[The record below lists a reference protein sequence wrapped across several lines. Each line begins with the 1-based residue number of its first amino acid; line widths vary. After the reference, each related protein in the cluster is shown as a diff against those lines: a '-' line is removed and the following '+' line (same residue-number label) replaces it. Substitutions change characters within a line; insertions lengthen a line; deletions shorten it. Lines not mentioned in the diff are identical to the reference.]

1 MVSVRKAKKR
11 AEAENKLKKQDLSLT
26 EALDFVDKIY
36 NNPDA
41 IIDWR
46 ALDKALRII
55 GESDSRFAADMQ
67 KDLKLREAYQIAG
80 GYYHRYKSVTDE
92 KRFNNAIKLVEADD
106 PEFAQA
112 LKDLHDNGVSFKNA
126 TTNDLATAE
135 QVFQNAKDLSII
147 ATDSDVINN
156 VCADEEIQEGFANT
170 PVINEDISQE
180 EANNTIVGASVNDA
194 VVDLGDSAAFAEA
207 NQEEKRNMFMAKLKK
222 AIKWN
227 LIKTRLDSVGK
238 SIPGIKNAFNLKKN
252 IPVWKKSIAKCF
264 QNSSERFTSFI
275 KNLSNSKA
283 AAWFNK
289 TRMKVALAGA
299 ATVLMTAAGCSIFN
313 KGEVRSSEPAP
324 RHTNTNGV
332 MPSAAVVT
340 AAVAPT
346 DSVRAEKTSS
356 LHTTS
361 VTTDSTTVSND
372 AKPVWQFNDSIAPT
386 VAVVEE
392 ISTATDSL
400 GAAKTSTINWSFNE
414 QTDSTV
420 TVVSD
425 ASAFIATTPVAE
437 TDSVQI
443 VADSDSIPFGTPAA
457 GYVAERGGYENRG
470 VGNKNQYMNLKTKIH
485 STWANEL
492 GENAYDV
499 IVEHIDD
506 HPEVFRSK
514 GTIGEGWTADQILQ
528 SYVTMRNAPAGYGE
542 ELKVL
547 GRLLNPRGCDMNV
560 NSAEIREINDMLS
573 HSNTDNLRDGVLY
586 KNSTVTTGFTFD
598 QCNQKVKMTY
608 EHTGD
613 NRNIKPN
620 RTSGIKHP
628 EFYMLPIVRPVNNE
642 PVFTRFNDVQGDT
655 IVNVV
660 YTDSLVAP
668 QATLHKGSELD
679 THAPGSSNLGNVSIE
694 DVANID
700 ITDDTKVLVATSETG
715 GNTQVKETAKKTTKA
730 PKAGKKKNQS
740 NYDDLTPEQ
749 RAERLEAAS
758 GMVAKWKCYTNTQ

>member
-135 QVFQNAKDLSII
+135 QIFQNARDLSII
-147 ATDSDVINN
+147 ATDSDVIND
-156 VCADEEIQEGFANT
+156 VCADEEIQEGFTNT
-170 PVINEDISQE
+170 PVVDEDVSQE

-194 VVDLGDSAAFAEA
+194 VVSLGDSAAFAEA
-207 NQEEKRNMFMAKLKK
+207 NQEEKRSMFMTKLKK

-238 SIPGIKNAFNLKKN
+238 SISGIKNAFNLKKN

-356 LHTTS
+356 LHTAS

-437 TDSVQI
+437 TDSVKI

-470 VGNKNQYMNLKTKIH
+470 VGSKNKYMRLRNKVN

-492 GENAYDV
+492 GVNAYDL
-499 IVEHIDD
+499 IVEHIND

-528 SYVTMRNAPAGYGE
+528 SYVTLLGASGQTRQSSDVRA
-542 ELKVL
+542 ELQIL
-547 GRLLNPRGCDMNV
+547 GRLINPRGCDMSV
-560 NSAEIREINDMLS
+560 THEQMQAINGALAQ
-573 HSNTDNLRDGVLY
+573 SNTDNMRDGVLY
-586 KNSTVTTGFTFD
+586 NLPKAMTGVTLD
-598 QCNQKVKMTY
+598 RCEQKV
-608 EHTGD
+608 
-613 NRNIKPN
+613 NITVVETNQTNITPR
-620 RTSGIKHP
+620 RTSGTKHP

-655 IVNVV
+655 IVNIV

-679 THAPGSSNLGNVSIE
+679 TRAPGSSNLGNVSIE

-730 PKAGKKKNQS
+730 QKGGKKKNQGE
-740 NYDDLTPEQ
+740 YDNLTPEQ
-749 RAERLEAAS
+749 IAERLEAARRIVLR
-758 GMVAKWKCYTNTQ
+758 GY